1 MFNSQKPSE
10 NDLPTSSQLIKS
22 TMIAFGIAS
31 VLLVT
36 TILPAEYGYDPTG
49 VGELLGLKKMGEI
62 KTSLKQESLK
72 ETQQVK
78 NVIVEIAN
86 DQDGSKIEEENQ
98 DITEVVI
105 ESGEAIEIK
114 LEMKKGAIVHY
125 KWTTQNGGV
134 NYNLHGDGYKGTHR
148 SIYYHKGRMINS
160 DNGELK
166 AEFDGYHGWFWRN
179 RNDVSVTVKLET
191 TGDYIQIKRML

>member
-1 MFNSQKPSE
+1 MFNAHKPSE
-10 NDLPTSSQLIKS
+10 NDLPSSSQLFKS
-22 TMIAFGIAS
+22 TIIALAVAGA
-31 VLLVT
+31 LLLCVV
-36 TILPAEYGYDPTG
+36 IPAEYGKDPTG

-62 KTSLKQESLK
+62 KFRLEKESLNENQIFNENISLKTEVRK
-72 ETQQVK
+72 DTET
-78 NVIVEIAN
+78 
-86 DQDGSKIEEENQ
+86 SEENH
-98 DITEVVI
+98 DVLEFILEPD
-105 ESGEAIEIK
+105 EAIEIK
-114 LEMKKGAIVHY
+114 LEMIEGALAKYNWV
-125 KWTTQNGGV
+125 TLNGGL